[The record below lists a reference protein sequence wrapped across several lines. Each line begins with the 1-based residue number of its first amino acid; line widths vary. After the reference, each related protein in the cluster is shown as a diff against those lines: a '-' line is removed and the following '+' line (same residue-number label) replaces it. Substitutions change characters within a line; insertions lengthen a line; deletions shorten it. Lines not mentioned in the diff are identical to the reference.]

1 MHNYA
6 PLLIVGF
13 SATLLA
19 GCSSTGGGGGGA
31 GGGGG
36 TPSPAVFAASAGT
49 ASEALADGETL
60 TAYSSQMSA
69 AVEHDFDAQHTRAL
83 DPTTFSIAT
92 NAQGALDVTI
102 DGVLYSFA
110 AADIEVGSL
119 EFEAPGGAGPYYRV
133 DSWQGDV
140 VDVLDVGNG
149 SHHQVWSYFWDPAGQ
164 AISGFA
170 VVGTETM
177 PDALVAKANAT
188 YSGTAGA
195 RLTNSNSFNNTTTI
209 YGDLA
214 MAADFNA
221 GLISG
226 GITNIAEPG
235 DTPGAGSVTL
245 NQTTISEAGFAGTIW
260 ADSALETRFSLTN
273 LGGTYSGKFYGAGG
287 GEVAGVMEI
296 SGDDTVGTGFFSGTQ
311 D

>member
-6 PLLIVGF
+6 PLLIIGF

-19 GCSSTGGGGGGA
+19 GCSSIGGGA

-36 TPSPAVFAASAGT
+36 TPSPAVFAMSAGT

-60 TAYSSQMSA
+60 MAYNSLMSA
-69 AVEHDFDAQHTRAL
+69 SVEHDFDAEETRAI
-83 DPTTFSIAT
+83 DPTTFSIAA
-92 NAQGALDVTI
+92 NGQGALDVTI

-110 AADIEVGSL
+110 ADDIDQWTL
-119 EFEAPGGAGPYYRV
+119 ESPDGLHRI
-133 DSWQGDV
+133 DSWRGEV
-140 VDVLDVGNG
+140 ADVLDASNPN
-149 SHHQVWSYFWDPAGQ
+149 HHQVWSYWWDPAGQ

-188 YSGTAGA
+188 YSGSAGA
-195 RLTNSNSFNNTTTI
+195 ALTDSNTFSGTTHI
-209 YGDLA
+209 VGDLA
-214 MAADFNA
+214 MSADFNA

-226 GITNIAEPG
+226 GISNIAEPG
-235 DTPGAGSVTL
+235 DAPGAGSVTL
-245 NQTTISEAGFAGTIW
+245 NPATISEAGFDGTITV
-260 ADSALETRFSLTN
+260 DNDLLTRFALTN
-273 LGGTYSGKFYGAGG
+273 LGGTYSGKFYGASGE
-287 GEVAGVMEI
+287 EVAGVMAI
-296 SGDDTVGTGFFSGTQ
+296 SGDDTVGTGFFSAKQ